1 MRLSAIMTLIAGLF
15 VLVLATSAPVA
26 GAWLPIGAA
35 QPAEPEI
42 TIRTDTPKLMELEVT
57 LPGLLAEDRPTPDG
71 FDTYLEI
78 PGHGHTLPIGAPAVP
93 EVRFIVEV
101 PLGAEFAA
109 EAVASGTRSFTLGTG
124 DLRARLYP
132 TQAPVSKNEER
143 FDLTRF
149 RRDDAAYAS
158 PGLAPESL
166 VRLQEMGELRGHRL
180 LLVEVSPVAYDP
192 ITGTLLCHERVDV
205 RIGMAGA
212 DLPNTEAAIERNAS
226 PAFDDLLG
234 RVTVNHDTF
243 LGGPRDLPTL
253 PAGLLII
260 TTDSFVSALEP
271 FVDWKTLKGYN
282 TTVVTTGTTGTT
294 KELIKAY
301 IQNAYDTWELPPT
314 WILLVGDTNTIPAW
328 TGTGSPTETD
338 LYYTTLV
345 GTDYLP
351 EIAIGRFPA
360 RTVTDVNTM
369 VEKTVDME
377 KLVLTNGTAYTNRIA
392 WLAASDLSG
401 FAEETHEYCINA
413 WFAPLGMQNI
423 LIYERL
429 GDGTQDAI
437 DALNLGI
444 TMNIYSG
451 HGYESGWSSIPFTQA
466 NIRSLTNLDMYPFVC
481 SHACLTGSFSDTE
494 CFTET
499 WVITPNKG
507 GLACWGASN
516 YTYWDEDDILERRG
530 WDDYF
535 TDPNYDLG
543 TFCHVSLL
551 EVYTYYSGGGQ
562 SRYYFEAYNLMG
574 DPSADIWITPPN
586 AMTATHPE
594 VVFIGQSELTVTVT
608 AGGAPQP
615 NALVC
620 AYMEG
625 QAYEVGYTNLSGQA
639 TLTLD
644 PTPLVPGT
652 MFVTATKHDRTPY
665 LGSIQVMPA
674 SGPLVI
680 YDSSTVDDDV
690 AGESLG
696 NGDGG
701 ADAGESIELV
711 VRLENVGVD
720 PANAVTA
727 TLSSSDPYVSITD
740 NFESYGTIPA
750 GGTAPCT
757 DDYNFHI
764 AGSCPSGH
772 AIAFHLDINAADR
785 PTWNA
790 DFNVLVEAPTLTIT
804 RVILDDSIG
813 GDGDGRADPGET
825 FDYRV
830 FVMNSGAEDAVNASA
845 DLTPGSS
852 QITINQ
858 GTAGAALIAPGAEVE
873 LTPAYNLTV
882 SPSAPQPE
890 IYTLWFGV
898 TADWEYAVNLS
909 RELPVGGFFDDMED
923 GEGNWTHYIGTTGFV
938 DQWHRSSRRN
948 HTTSGGFSWH
958 QGDTGTGSYAN
969 LCDGCLVSQPI
980 TLGSTTHLR
989 FWHFMDAEVSGSYQ
1003 GYCYDGGLLEMSV
1016 NGGAWTRIA
1025 PDGGYPYRIR
1035 AGGTPGPFAAETPVY
1050 SGTSTAWA
1058 QATFTVTEQTG
1069 MAQFRFRFGS
1079 DGATTREGW
1088 YIDDVEVSGTGGGA
1102 EGIENWQSV
1111 ALRPALMQNAPNP
1124 FRPSTLIAFELPAAQ
1139 TVSVKV
1145 FDAQGRL
1152 VRTLADGSCDAGLH
1166 RLAWDGADARGTQQ
1180 PSGVYYY
1187 RLQTQDGTWTRSM
1200 TLVQ

>member
-1 MRLSAIMTLIAGLF
+1 MPFIAGLF
-15 VLVLATSAPVA
+15 VLVLATSAPA
-26 GAWLPIGAA
+26 AAAWLPIGAA

-42 TIRTDTPKLMELEVT
+42 TVWTDTPTLMELEVT
-57 LPGLLAEDRPTPDG
+57 LPGLIAEDRPTPDG

-93 EVRFIVEV
+93 QVRFIVEV

-109 EAVASGTRSFTLGTG
+109 EAVASGTRSFSLGTG

-132 TQAPVSKNEER
+132 TQESVSKNEER
-143 FDLTRF
+143 FDLRRF
-149 RRDDAAYAS
+149 QRDAAAYAQA
-158 PGLAPESL
+158 GLAPESL

-192 ITGTLLCHERVDV
+192 VAGTFLCHERVDV

-212 DLPNTEAAIERNAS
+212 DVANTEATNERYAS
-226 PAFDDLLG
+226 PAFDALLG
-234 RVTVNHDTF
+234 QATVNHDSF

-271 FVDWKTLKGYN
+271 FVDWKTLKGYHP
-282 TTVVTTGTTGTT
+282 TVVTTGTTGTT

-301 IQNAYDTWELPPT
+301 IQNAYDTWPIPPT
-314 WILLVGDTNTIPAW
+314 WVLLVGDTNTIPNW
-328 TGTGSPTETD
+328 TGTACSTETD
-338 LYYTTLV
+338 LYYCTLD
-345 GTDYLP
+345 GGSDYLP

-377 KLVLTNGTAYTNRIA
+377 KLVLANGTAHTNRVA

-401 FAEETHEYCINA
+401 FAEYTHEYCIST
-413 WFAPLGMQNI
+413 WFGPLAMQSI
-423 LIYERL
+423 RIYERQ
-429 GDGTQDAI
+429 GGTTQNAI

-444 TMNIYSG
+444 ALNIYSG
-451 HGYESGWSSIPFTQA
+451 HGADYSWSSIPFSQT
-466 NIRSLTNLDMYPFVC
+466 NIRNLTNLDMYPFVC
-481 SHACLTGSFSDTE
+481 SHACETGSYGLTE
-494 CFTET
+494 CFGET

-507 GLACWGASN
+507 GLAFWGASN
-516 YTYWDEDDILERRG
+516 LSYWDEDDILERRA
-530 WDDYF
+530 WDHYF
-535 TDPNYDLG
+535 SDPTYDLG
-543 TFCHVSLL
+543 TYCHLGLL
-551 EVYTYYSGGGQ
+551 EVYTYYSGGGR
-562 SRYYFEAYNLMG
+562 SRYYFEFYNLLG
-574 DPSADIWITPPN
+574 DPSADIWVTPPN

-594 VVFIGQSELTVTVT
+594 VVFIGQNEFTVTVT
-608 AGGAPQP
+608 ASGVPQS

-625 QAYEVGYTNLSGQA
+625 QTYEVGYTNLSGQV

-644 PTPLVPGT
+644 PAPLVPGT

-665 LGSIQVMPA
+665 LGSVQVMPA

-680 YDSSTVDDDV
+680 YDSSTVDDDA

-711 VRLENVGVD
+711 VRLKNVGVD

-727 TLSSSDPYVSITD
+727 VLSSSDPYVSITD
-740 NFESYGTIPA
+740 NLESYGTIPA
-750 GGTAPCT
+750 GGTVPCA
-757 DDYNFHI
+757 DDYNLHI

-772 AIAFHLDINAADR
+772 AIALHLDISAAGR

-790 DFNVLVEAPTLTIT
+790 DFNLLVEAPSLAIS

-813 GDGDGRADPGET
+813 GDGNGRADPGET

-830 FVMNSGAEDAVNASA
+830 FVTNSGAEDAVGVSA
-845 DLTPGSS
+845 DLTPGTS
-852 QITINQ
+852 QITVNQ
-858 GTAGAALIAPGAEVE
+858 GTAGAALIAPGAEGE

-882 SPSAPQPE
+882 SPTAPQPE
-890 IYTLWFGV
+890 TYTLWFGI

-909 RELPVGGFFDDMED
+909 RDLPVGGFFDDVEA
-923 GEGNWTHYIGTTGFV
+923 GAGNWTHYIGTTGFV
-938 DQWHRSSRRN
+938 DQWHVSSRRN
-948 HTTSGGFSWH
+948 HTTGGGWSWH
-958 QGDTGTGSYAN
+958 QGDSGTGNYAN

-980 TLGSTTHLR
+980 ELGTTTYLR

-1016 NGGAWTRIA
+1016 NGGAWTRIT

-1050 SGTSTAWA
+1050 SGTSTAWSP
-1058 QATFTVTEQTG
+1058 ATFTVTEQTG

-1088 YIDDVEVSGTGGGA
+1088 YVDDVEVSGTGGGGA
-1102 EGIENWQSV
+1102 EGVEDWQPV
-1111 ALRPALMQNAPNP
+1111 ALRPALLQNAPNP

-1152 VRTLADGSCDAGLH
+1152 VRTLAEGPWDVGIH
-1166 RLAWDGADARGTQQ
+1166 RIAWDGTDARGALQ

-1187 RLQTQDGTWTRSM
+1187 RLQTQNGTWTRSM